1 MRDLIPPAV
10 ARSPVE
16 AIEIVSLA
24 ISDGDLEAA
33 LAQYED
39 DAVLLPW
46 KPDPADGEVSAGG
59 DGSSR
64 SAASK
69 LRDVM
74 DLRLPIALRVLTVV
88 PAGDQALV
96 LAERRISGAG
106 PDCERVELSGSGA
119 AIIRRHPGAG
129 WRIAA
134 DAWCLAGI
142 GRPDGR
148 DTPDT
153 PGATDSAGLA
163 ELSDQADRLPSDS
176 P

>member
-10 ARSPVE
+10 ARNPVE

-39 DAVLLPW
+39 DAVLRPW
-46 KPDPADGEVSAGG
+46 QSDPADDHVSAAG
-59 DGSSR
+59 DGGTR
-64 SAASK
+64 SAASR
-69 LRDVM
+69 LRGVM
-74 DLRLPIALRVLTVV
+74 DLRLPLAVRVLAVV

-106 PDCERVELSGSGA
+106 PDCERVELTGSGA
-119 AIIRRHPGAG
+119 AIVRRRPGGG
-129 WRIAA
+129 WQIAA
-134 DAWCLAGI
+134 EAWCLAGV

-148 DTPDT
+148 DTPDR
-153 PGATDSAGLA
+153 PASANLA
-163 ELSDQADRLPSDS
+163 EPPDQADPFPSDS